1 MLRIML
7 DSFRSIPEEM
17 GRALRRT
24 AYSPNIK
31 ERMDASCALF
41 DGNGVLLAQ
50 AEHIPVHLGSMP
62 LVVTHVL
69 GELHDLDEGDVLMV
83 NDPAFGGTHLP
94 DITMIIPVHH
104 EGDRVAFLV
113 NRAHHADIGGMS
125 PGSMPAGSTELHQ
138 EGFIIPPVRIMREGK
153 ENRDVMDLLLAN
165 TRTPVERRGDLRA
178 QLSACVLGKRRY
190 LELVDRYGLSTV
202 KTYER
207 MTLHHSW
214 KLTHERLMTIPDGL
228 YHGEGLFEMDRQPI
242 LNWNGM
248 SNIGPQVDN
257 DEDDK
262 NEDKNEDN
270 DNNNGDV
277 DKDGIRDVR
286 ICVRIAVK
294 EGKVSVDFS
303 GTEDEL
309 TGNLNAPPAVAR
321 SAASYVFRC
330 VTGSDIPNNE
340 GCMRDIHIHIPHGTM
355 LNPSRNSAIC
365 SGNVETSQ
373 RIVETLF
380 SALGNALPDMIPA
393 SSQGTMNNIIIG
405 GKDFSYYETL
415 GGGEGAHPWRDG
427 ESGIHT
433 GMTNTANTP
442 VEAIEL
448 AYPLRIREYS
458 LIRNSG
464 GKGLYRGGEG
474 LKRSIE
480 VLCDDV
486 CLSILSSNRRLAP
499 PGRNSGGPGRPG
511 RNLIRRQGKDIELP
525 GLADARLKAGDVVII
540 ETPGGGGWGKEEA
553 GDVVIKETPGGGRW
567 GKVR

>member
-1 MLRIML
+1 ML

-62 LVVTHVL
+62 LVVKRVL

-138 EGFIIPPVRIMREGK
+138 EGIIIPPVRIMREGK

-228 YHGEGLFEMDRQPI
+228 YHGEGVFEMDRQPI
-242 LNWNGM
+242 LEWNGKP
-248 SNIGPQVDN
+248 SIGPQVDN
-257 DEDDK
+257 E
-262 NEDKNEDN
+262 NY
-270 DNNNGDV
+270 GVDV
-277 DKDGIRDVR
+277 DVENDDNGKRDVR
-286 ICVRIAVK
+286 ICVRIAVR
-294 EGKVSVDFS
+294 EGTVSVDFS
-303 GTEDEL
+303 GTEGEL
-309 TGNLNAPPAVAR
+309 SGNLNAPPAVAR
-321 SAASYVFRC
+321 SAVSYVFRC

-340 GCMRDIHIHIPHGTM
+340 GCMRDIHIHIPPGTM

-393 SSQGTMNNIIIG
+393 GSQGTMNNIIIG

-464 GKGLYRGGEG
+464 GKGLHRGGEG

-480 VLCDDV
+480 VLCDDAR
-486 CLSILSSNRRLAP
+486 LSILSTNRRLAP
-499 PGRNSGGPGRPG
+499 LGRNSGCPGRPG
-511 RNLIRRQGKDIELP
+511 RNLIRRQGKDFELP
-525 GLADARLKAGDVVII
+525 GLADAGLEVGDVVII
-540 ETPGGGGWGKEEA
+540 ETPGGGGWGNGGVRNDGAGVVLEKEK
-553 GDVVIKETPGGGRW
+553 GPVGGW
-567 GKVR
+567 GVTEWNEMK